1 MKNKCYCSPLL
12 QALATRRR
20 SSRLGRRRGPRAAS
34 RRPANAPEDAA
45 GRRAPALLA
54 GSTAYIL
61 LDESFAN
68 WQSLWLCAVF
78 LALALTLWRLRDAQ
92 SSE

>member
-1 MKNKCYCSPLL
+1 ML
-12 QALATRRR
+12 
-20 SSRLGRRRGPRAAS
+20 
-34 RRPANAPEDAA
+34 
-45 GRRAPALLA
+45 RAPAETMAAALLA
-54 GSTAYIL
+54 GSVVYIL
-61 LDESFAN
+61 FDESFAN

>member
-1 MKNKCYCSPLL
+1 M
-12 QALATRRR
+12 
-20 SSRLGRRRGPRAAS
+20 AAV
-34 RRPANAPEDAA
+34 
-45 GRRAPALLA
+45 LLA
-54 GSTAYIL
+54 GSAAYIL
-61 LDESFAN
+61 FDESLAN